1 MVYQKYCKM
10 SLEIMKLGVIGSG
23 YVGLELIQV
32 LSRGY
37 KNQNCIIMAYDISA
51 ERSKY
56 VDSIT
61 DDNIVA
67 NSDPDNLRGC
77 SAYMICVPTPDD
89 VNGRPDESCLRAAK
103 KLVETYASPG
113 AVLILESS
121 VCIGDTRAIFG
132 DLRNKNIYVAFSPE
146 RVDPGRVFPPPH
158 TIHKLLGGID
168 EESLDK
174 ALSVYAPAFDNIVP
188 VSSPE
193 VAEFSKLYENT
204 FRLVNIA
211 LANQMA
217 DAAKKLGLDPVEI
230 YNAVKTKPF
239 GLDGPFTHGLGAGGP
254 CLPSNALHMLHTC
267 DIPILKHAS
276 DLCIERPFNK
286 AHEFWVFTMANNIKK
301 VIVSGLTFKKNVSTT
316 VASPALTFA
325 NELSQLMDVV
335 VHDPMVDRKYLT
347 YMNFTDNLVSD
358 LENADCVILLIA
370 HDHPDTIV
378 VNKYSDKM
386 LWHP

>member
-1 MVYQKYCKM
+1 M
-10 SLEIMKLGVIGSG
+10 MKLGVIGSG

-37 KNQNCIIMAYDISA
+37 KNQECKVVAYDIS
-51 ERSKY
+51 EKRSKY
-56 VDSIT
+56 VNAIT
-61 DDNIVA
+61 DDNVDA
-67 NSDPDNLRGC
+67 NSDPTFLRGC

-89 VNGRPDESCLRAAK
+89 ANGRPDESCLRAAK

-132 DLRNKNIYVAFSPE
+132 DLRDKNIYVAFSPE
-146 RVDPGRVFPPPH
+146 RVDPGRVFPPAH

-168 EESLDK
+168 KESLEK
-174 ALSVYAPAFDNIVP
+174 ALAIYTPAFDNIVP

-204 FRLVNIA
+204 FRLVNISF
-211 LANQMA
+211 ANQMA
-217 DAAKKLGLDPVEI
+217 DAAKKIGLDPDEI

-267 DIPILKHAS
+267 DVPILKYAS
-276 DLCIERPFNK
+276 DMCAKRPYNK
-286 AHEFWVFTMANNIKK
+286 AYEFYGFAMANNIKK
-301 VIVSGLTFKKNVSTT
+301 IMVSGLTFKKNVSTT
-316 VASPALTFA
+316 VASPALDFTS
-325 NELSQLMDVV
+325 ELSKLMNVV
-335 VHDPMVDRKYLT
+335 VHDPMINRKDLPE
-347 YMNFTDNLVSD
+347 MKFTDD
-358 LENADCVILLIA
+358 LETDLEHADCVILLIQ
-370 HDHPDTIV
+370 HDHPDTII
-378 VNKYSDKM
+378 VNKYSEKM
-386 LWHP
+386 LWFP

>member
-132 DLRNKNIYVAFSPE
+132 DLRDKNIYVAFSPE
-146 RVDPGRVFPPPH
+146 RVDPGRVFPPAH

-174 ALSVYAPAFDNIVP
+174 ALSVYTPAFDNLVP

-211 LANQMA
+211 FANQMA

-239 GLDGPFTHGLGAGGP
+239 GLDGPFIHGLGAGGP

-267 DIPILKHAS
+267 DVPILKHAS
-276 DLCIERPFNK
+276 DLCI
-286 AHEFWVFTMANNIKK
+286 
-301 VIVSGLTFKKNVSTT
+301 
-316 VASPALTFA
+316 
-325 NELSQLMDVV
+325 
-335 VHDPMVDRKYLT
+335 
-347 YMNFTDNLVSD
+347 
-358 LENADCVILLIA
+358 
-370 HDHPDTIV
+370 
-378 VNKYSDKM
+378 
-386 LWHP
+386 

>member
-1 MVYQKYCKM
+1 M

-37 KNQNCIIMAYDISA
+37 KNQNCKVVAYDISV

-61 DDNIVA
+61 DDNVVA
-67 NSDPDNLRGC
+67 NSDPENLRGC

-89 VNGRPDESCLRAAK
+89 ANGRPDESCLRAAK
-103 KLVETYASPG
+103 KLVETYASSG

-132 DLRNKNIYVAFSPE
+132 DLRDKDIYVAFSPE
-146 RVDPGRVFPPPH
+146 RVDPGRVFPPAH

-168 EESLDK
+168 EESLNK
-174 ALSVYAPAFDNIVP
+174 AIAIYTPAFDNVVP

-211 LANQMA
+211 FANQMA

-267 DIPILKHAS
+267 SVPILKYAS
-276 DLCIERPFNK
+276 DACAERPSNK
-286 AHEFWVFTMANNIKK
+286 AHEFFGFATGNNINK
-301 VIVSGLTFKKNVSTT
+301 IMVSGLTFKKNVSTT
-316 VASPALTFA
+316 VASPALAFTS
-325 NELSQLMDVV
+325 ELSKLMDVV
-335 VHDPMVDRKYLT
+335 VHDPMVNRQALT
-347 YMNFTDNLVSD
+347 ELKFTDD
-358 LENADCVILLIA
+358 LEKDLEHVDCVILLVS
-370 HDHPDTIV
+370 HDHPDTAI
-378 VNKYSDKM
+378 VNKYYKKM
-386 LWHP
+386 LWFP